1 MISNGLFRFG
11 NDIKTVLKSIT
22 DKRTP
27 WYVKAAGI
35 IGIAYIILPF
45 DFVHDYIP
53 VLGWTDDVTAAGLI
67 IWFILALIPKE
78 VLEDNKAKK
87 SGPAELPEAKKPE
100 DK

>member
-1 MISNGLFRFG
+1 MKNTGLFKFG
-11 NDIKTVLKSIT
+11 NDIKTVFKSII

-35 IGIAYIILPF
+35 IGLAYIVLPF
-45 DFVHDYIP
+45 DFLHDYIP

-78 VLEDNKAKK
+78 VLEDNKQKK
-87 SGPAELPEAKKPE
+87 EIAGEITEAKKPE

>member
-1 MISNGLFRFG
+1 MKNTGLFKFG
-11 NDIKTVLKSIT
+11 NDIKTVFKSII

-27 WYVKAAGI
+27 WYVKAAGL
-35 IGIAYIILPF
+35 IGLAYIVLPF
-45 DFVHDYIP
+45 DFLHDYIP

-78 VLEDNKAKK
+78 MLEDNKAKK
-87 SGPAELPEAKKPE
+87 ESAGEITEAKKPE

>member
-1 MISNGLFRFG
+1 MKNNGLFRFG
-11 NDIKTVLKSIT
+11 NDIKTVLKSII

-45 DFVHDYIP
+45 DFLHDYIP

-78 VLEDNKAKK
+78 VIEDNKVKK
-87 SGPAELPEAKKPE
+87 SGPAEITEAKKPE

>member
-1 MISNGLFRFG
+1 MLRLPDNR
-11 NDIKTVLKSIT
+11 
-22 DKRTP
+22 
-27 WYVKAAGI
+27 AGV
-35 IGIAYIILPF
+35 YCPSFL
-45 DFVHDYIP
+45 HDYIP

-87 SGPAELPEAKKPE
+87 ESAGEITEAKKPE